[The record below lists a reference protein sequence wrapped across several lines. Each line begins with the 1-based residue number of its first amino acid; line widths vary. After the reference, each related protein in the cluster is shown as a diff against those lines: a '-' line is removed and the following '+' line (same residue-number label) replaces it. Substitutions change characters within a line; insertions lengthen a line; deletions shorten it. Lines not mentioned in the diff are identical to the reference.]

1 MQVPTLNKEET
12 FQSED
17 NFLKKIVKHLC
28 VIHDISLT
36 DLECLLLGY
45 YIKYGYQRT
54 TDKLFLERKNV
65 KGEVTL
71 NYIKLKLRKMG
82 ALRPNPDNDYMD
94 IHKPFKIKF
103 DTVLGLKIL
112 IKHEQ

>member
-1 MQVPTLNKEET
+1 
-12 FQSED
+12 
-17 NFLKKIVKHLC
+17 
-28 VIHDISLT
+28 
-36 DLECLLLGY
+36 
-45 YIKYGYQRT
+45 
-54 TDKLFLERKNV
+54 
-65 KGEVTL
+65 
-71 NYIKLKLRKMG
+71 MG